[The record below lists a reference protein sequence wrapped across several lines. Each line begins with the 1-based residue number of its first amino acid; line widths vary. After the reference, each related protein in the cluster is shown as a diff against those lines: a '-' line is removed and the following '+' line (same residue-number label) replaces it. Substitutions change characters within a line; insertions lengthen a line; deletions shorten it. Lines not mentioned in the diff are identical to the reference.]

1 MFSKDKVGYTENELY
16 RMMGL
21 RKTVKGTNRN
31 HSYKQAPV
39 LSTVV
44 YADDLGLAL
53 PCAMSALHLPLPK
66 TTLTHQ
72 RHQG

>member
-39 LSTVV
+39 LQWSMRMT
-44 YADDLGLAL
+44 LAL
-53 PCAMSALHLPLPK
+53 PCPVPCLLSTFLYQSQH
-66 TTLTHQ
+66 
-72 RHQG
+72 